1 MKYSKIKRRLI
12 IKKFLISILGIVIGT
27 LIMAIST
34 SFFLLPNKL
43 STGGFSGVATIIYY
57 IFYVPLG
64 TGILIL
70 NIPLLFLAFFRVGKN
85 FFIKSIIGTFFLSL
99 FINFFEQFEPVT
111 IDKLLASIYGGILMG
126 IGTGIVLKANASTGG
141 SDLLSVIIRSY
152 KKYFQTSS
160 LIVIIDI
167 IIVTLNVLFFKD
179 IEIGLYSAIA
189 IYLMGKLIDIVF
201 EGTKFTKV
209 MFIISDKYNEIAKVI
224 SKKVNRGSTA
234 IYAKGMFRQED
245 KMMLFCVGSRNEIRK
260 IKELATHIDKKAFIV
275 ITSARE
281 AFGKGFKKE

>member
-70 NIPLLFLAFFRVGKN
+70 NIPLLFLAFFRVGKK